1 MAPDS
6 HDEWTTS
13 GTTST
18 HTDRPTGRRPRYGS
32 ESDAQEMVI
41 QSLRTQIQDLYSQV
55 TELNTKLVKS
65 YDRVSDL
72 EDDLH
77 VTSTNLRSSTLKLS
91 ELEFERTQHLS
102 ALNTGLLV
110 EKSNVTAELNRLMEK
125 ATEEAAQRGQAET
138 ARATIEKELDDLSAS
153 LFDQANTMVAE
164 ARYSKALSEQKVEE
178 AEIALKGAEEAVAV
192 MQQQMQALQADKEEA
207 DKRALEI
214 RVSMGKGKWAERR
227 EDGSLWRPLRLICSH
242 LPYQE
247 FLLFVAHLRTLHI
260 STPTP
265 PTMSTLLPLPFIARL
280 LSEDSEPAVRLDL
293 APSLNWLS
301 RRSVLAAIY
310 NGQLTIEP
318 ISSSYLL
325 QDAFLNA
332 PSISGLSSNNIVCA
346 LCGESVFPNSESRP
360 SGSGSWP
367 SSLFKKPLSYTLNG
381 SNGSNSVPPSPKTA
395 KPAQVHIFRVSS
407 STSPSSALPNLSIP
421 TASFISTSSQS
432 QASGSAI
439 NHHSNGGTQSTTAYA
454 LCTSG
459 WCLMRLRQTCT
470 LWAFVRTGIVERVW
484 EEEVPALPPPP
495 IPTAS
500 NGDKPPV
507 PPRRRGLWGM
517 ASALGER
524 AVSWSSDD
532 KEKKKLQQEK
542 EKEKKFDLTW
552 ERDQAKAMAQNEK
565 LRGKKFAPPPV
576 HPSLSAGPKSPPV
589 VAPAPVPPP
598 LPRRNDRRPVPPPPP
613 TAAKEVEPPTLERP
627 QTPTRVPLPESRPAT
642 PATPAS
648 PAAPPP
654 LPRRAAARGARPLP
668 GSRPGTPKSEGAAK
682 EKSEEKEK
690 EKEKK
695 AQDNDRE
702 NEESDAKRDEKAETE
717 VGKEG
722 ENVEKEVEEST
733 AEERPSVPS
742 EVPTTE
748 PVSASETVTEPYET
762 SGSEPELSSA
772 VEVEESPPTTL
783 ISEGAEQA
791 RPSSSESIES
801 DTPSSPTPSHV
812 YGKVELE
819 DRNVSAGYDD
829 EQERF
834 ETPVQSVSESD
845 DGKEEPEDETK
856 EVYIGDTTWEERT
869 WKELIRIKEDMFWAR
884 VGGLR

>member
-1 MAPDS
+1 MAPDG
-6 HDEWTTS
+6 HYEPTTN
-13 GTTST
+13 GTTHT
-18 HTDRPTGRRPRYGS
+18 HIDKPAGRRPRHSS

-55 TELNTKLVKS
+55 TQLNAKLVKS

-77 VTSTNLRSSTLKLS
+77 VTSANLRSSTLKVS

-164 ARYSKALSEQKVEE
+164 ARYSKALSERKVEE
-178 AEIALKGAEEAVAV
+178 AEIALKGAEEAVSL

-207 DKRALEI
+207 DKCALEI

-227 EDGSLWRPLRLICSH
+227 EDGSLRHPLRLISSH

-247 FLLFVAHLRTLHI
+247 FLLFVAHLRTLHA
-260 STPTP
+260 STPVP

-280 LSEDSEPAVRLDL
+280 LSEDSEPTVRLDL

-301 RRSVLAAIY
+301 RRSVLAAIH

-318 ISSSYLL
+318 ISSSYVL
-325 QDAFLNA
+325 QDTFSNA
-332 PSISGLSSNNIVCA
+332 PSIPGMSGNNIVCA
-346 LCGESVFPNSESRP
+346 LCGEPVFPNSESRP
-360 SGSGSWP
+360 SGSGGSWP

-381 SNGSNSVPPSPKTA
+381 SSGSNSVPPSPVNK
-395 KPAQVHIFRVSS
+395 KPTQVHIFRVST
-407 STSPSSALPNLSIP
+407 STSTSTSSALPSLSIP
-421 TASFISTSSQS
+421 TASFASTSFQSQTNNSGAQFATNHHSSGSSQS
-432 QASGSAI
+432 
-439 NHHSNGGTQSTTAYA
+439 TAVYP
-454 LCTSG
+454 LCTGG
-459 WCLMRLRQTCT
+459 WCLTRLRQTCT
-470 LWAFVRTGIVERVW
+470 LWAFVRTGIVERIW
-484 EEEVPALPPPP
+484 EEEVPLLPPPP
-495 IPTAS
+495 IPAAS
-500 NGDKPPV
+500 NGDKLPV

-524 AVSWSSDD
+524 ATSWSGDD
-532 KEKKKLQQEK
+532 KEKKKLQVQK
-542 EKEKKFDLTW
+542 EKEKKPDLTW
-552 ERDQAKAMAQNEK
+552 EQNQAKAMAQNEN
-565 LRGKKFAPPPV
+565 LRGKFAPPPI
-576 HPSLSAGPKSPPV
+576 HPSLSTALKNPPIV
-589 VAPAPVPPP
+589 VPAPVPPP

-613 TAAKEVEPPTLERP
+613 TAAAQEAEPPISGNRP
-627 QTPTRVPLPESRPAT
+627 QTPTRVPLPDSR

-654 LPRRAAARGARPLP
+654 LPRRAAARGVRHLP
-668 GSRPGTPKSEGAAK
+668 GSRPGTPKPEGVST
-682 EKSEEKEK
+682 EKAEEDEK

-702 NEESDAKRDEKAETE
+702 KEESDAKEDENSKTE
-717 VGKEG
+717 ARNEG
-722 ENVEKEVEEST
+722 ENVEKEVEHFA
-733 AEERPSVPS
+733 AEERSPTP

-748 PVSASETVTEPYET
+748 PSEKSGPEP
-762 SGSEPELSSA
+762 GV
-772 VEVEESPPTTL
+772 VEAEEKPPTP
-783 ISEGAEQA
+783 EGAKETKL
-791 RPSSSESIES
+791 SSSEGNES

-812 YGKVELE
+812 NGRVDLG
-819 DRNVSAGYDD
+819 DRNVQPASND
-829 EQERF
+829 ENEKF
-834 ETPVQSVSESD
+834 ESPVESVPESDNGKEESD
-845 DGKEEPEDETK
+845 DEDENK
-856 EVYIGDTTWEERT
+856 EAYISDTTWEERT
-869 WKELIRIKEDMFWAR
+869 WKELVRIKEDMFWAR